1 MSMENGLKSLN
12 FTSKALDVV
21 VFESGRSKFED
32 EWIYLFRSQ
41 LSSVLRHL
49 SPYTR
54 AILLDLLVL
63 GSISPEGLVC
73 LPLNAL
79 VGGRIGR
86 STLFSA
92 ISALEKL
99 NLLRRAN
106 GLIYLSPRLVY
117 RGKVKNWSL
126 ALQTWSKFLTGGTD
140 GNR

>member
-21 VFESGRSKFED
+21 VFEGGRSKFED

-41 LSSVLRHL
+41 LSPVLRQL

-79 VGGRIGR
+79 VGGQIGR

-92 ISALEKL
+92 LSALEKL

-117 RGKVKNWSL
+117 RGKVKNRSL
-126 ALQTWSKFLTGGTD
+126 ALQTWSKFLTGGTG

>member
-1 MSMENGLKSLN
+1 MENDLKSLN

-21 VFESGRSKFED
+21 VFESGRSKFHD

-41 LSSVLRHL
+41 LSSVLRQL

-86 STLFSA
+86 STLFSSL
-92 ISALEKL
+92 SALEKL

-106 GLIYLSPRLVY
+106 GLIYLSPRLV
-117 RGKVKNWSL
+117 
-126 ALQTWSKFLTGGTD
+126 
-140 GNR
+140 